1 MNIKRLGQSIILVLL
16 QFYRGITLLYKILN
30 LINRSD
36 KVKDDSKLFQRL
48 DWNVCSAPPRRRGTA
63 QFSQASHKCEPF
75 PIIYLLNNPHST
87 QNSGLTINFL
97 IKW

>member
-1 MNIKRLGQSIILVLL
+1 MNIKRLGQSIILVLI
-16 QFYRGITLLYKILN
+16 QFYRGITYTFQNIENNHL
-30 LINRSD
+30 SD

-87 QNSGLTINFL
+87 QNSSLTINFL